1 MKPIDEI
8 SSDIIGVAMSI
19 HREIGPGLLESVYQ
33 AILAKKL
40 SRLGYEVEIEKP
52 WAFLLKT
59 LNFHQPSKWT
69 CSLIKDWWSS
79 SNLSSGCSLFMRSNC
94 SLIFV

>member
-52 WAFLLKT
+52 LGF
-59 LNFHQPSKWT
+59 S
-69 CSLIKDWWSS
+69 
-79 SNLSSGCSLFMRSNC
+79 CSLFMRSNC
-94 SLIFV
+94 SLIFVC

>member
-52 WAFLLKT
+52 LGFSFEDLEFPSAFKV
-59 LNFHQPSKWT
+59 
-69 CSLIKDWWSS
+69 
-79 SNLSSGCSLFMRSNC
+79 SSGCSLFMRSNC